1 MAGVGVRNTQ
11 GVTVIHSSDEFPPA
25 GPPSSCG
32 VRECTLPAYALA
44 EGTYFLRAG
53 CSFGVETSTSCWG
66 GRTQSSASSSSG
78 GWPIARPP
86 STGSGSPA
94 QGLARWDARGGPV
107 APPAGG

>member
-1 MAGVGVRNTQ
+1 MVGVRVRNTQ

-25 GPPSSCG
+25 SPPSSCG

-53 CSFGVETSTSCWG
+53 CSFGVETSTSCWEDVLSF
-66 GRTQSSASSSSG
+66 RVEFVWRMADRPSAQHWFG
-78 GWPIARPP
+78 V
-86 STGSGSPA
+86 TGA
-94 QGLARWDARGGPV
+94 GLPRWDARGGPA